1 MSKQIEDLEKKA
13 AQSTTAVNN
22 MIGIRRG
29 ELLKSAGVLIGH
41 ALKQPAPFAKNLK
54 EYGKEVV
61 KIVKG
66 ESELAPERRDRRFM
80 DPTWR
85 YNRLYKA
92 GLQNWLAARKGFEG
106 WIKDSGISDEDQAR
120 SRFLLDILADSFAPT
135 NTLLGNPAAMKRL
148 YESGGMSVVKGVQN
162 AYKDLTTNGGMPSM
176 VDKSKFEVGKN
187 LAMSEGSVVFK
198 NEMLEI
204 IQYKPLTD
212 QVYKTPL
219 VIIPP
224 QINKFYAN
232 DLSAHNSVIKY
243 FASQGY
249 QMFAVSWRN
258 PSRQH
263 SHWGLENYVQ
273 SLIEGTDVVMK
284 ITKSKKINVSGAC
297 SGGATLSLFLSELA
311 ARGDTRVNSY
321 TLMVCVL
328 DPKKTDSDV
337 GLFASDAGI
346 EAARKMSRRKGILP
360 GEDLAK
366 VFAWMR
372 PNDLIWNYVVNNY
385 LLGEDPP
392 AFDILYWNADTTNLP
407 AQLHSDYLDMFAD
420 KRFIAVDE
428 NQGSGVE
435 FMGHEINLKKIKVD
449 GYMLAGVTDHITPW
463 RASYRNTALFGGNVE
478 FVLASSGH
486 IQSLLT
492 APGNPK
498 AKFFTGKKIEETCD
512 EWIEGAEE
520 NAGSWWPHW
529 DNWLK
534 QRSGE
539 LKPAPRNQGNKSFP
553 PLCKAP
559 GEYVFT

>member
-1 MSKQIEDLEKKA
+1 MAKQIEDLEKKA
-13 AQSTTAVNN
+13 AQSTTAING
-22 MIGIRRG
+22 MIGVRRG
-29 ELLKSAGVLIGH
+29 ELLKSIGVLV
-41 ALKQPAPFAKNLK
+41 ARAARQPKPLAKNIGA
-54 EYGKEVV
+54 YGKELS
-61 KIVKG
+61 KIIKG
-66 ESELAPERRDRRFM
+66 TSELAPERRDKRFM

-85 YNRLYKA
+85 YNPIYKR
-92 GLQNWLAARKGFEG
+92 GLQSWLAMRQGFEG
-106 WIKDSGISDEDQAR
+106 WIEDSGISEQDQAR
-120 SRFLLDILADSFAPT
+120 SRFLLDIVVDSFAPT
-135 NTLLGNPAAMKRL
+135 NTLLGNPAAMKRF
-148 YESGGMSVVKGVQN
+148 YETGGMSVVKGIKN
-162 AYKDLTTNGGMPSM
+162 AYSDLTTNGGMPSM

-187 LAMSEGSVVFK
+187 LAKSAGSVVFK

-204 IQYKPLTD
+204 IQYKPTTD
-212 QVYKTPL
+212 KVYKTPL

-232 DLSAHNSVIKY
+232 DLSDHNSVIKY
-243 FASQGY
+243 FAAQGY

-258 PSRQH
+258 PQRQH

-273 SLIEGTDVVMK
+273 SLIEGTDAVMK
-284 ITKSKKINVSGAC
+284 IAKTKKFNVSGAC

-311 ARGDTRVNSY
+311 ARGDTRVNAY

-337 GLFASDAGI
+337 GLFASDAGM

-360 GEDLAK
+360 GEELAK

-385 LLGEDPP
+385 LLGDDPP

-407 AQLHSDYLDMFAD
+407 AQLHSDYMDMFSD
-420 KRFIAVDE
+420 KRFVSQDGG
-428 NQGSGVE
+428 GSGVQ
-435 FMGHEINLKKIKVD
+435 FMDHEINMKNVKID

-463 RASYRNTALFGGNVE
+463 RASYRNTALFGGTLD

-498 AKFFTGKKIEETCD
+498 AKFFTNKKIEDTC
-512 EWIEGAEE
+512 EQWIEGAEE

-529 DNWLK
+529 DKWLK
-534 QRSGE
+534 VRSGE
-539 LKPAPRNQGNKSFP
+539 LKPAPKSQGNKSFP